1 MPLGSP
7 PSTVGGHSAQ
17 RCCSTER
24 GGAAQPGHANPPSP
38 LTPIGSRMQPTP
50 RCKTSGKQRPLP
62 ALPSAEKLRA
72 SLRYFVLYFNTCVR
86 SHRAK
91 PTQPG
96 ESEQPN
102 TERGR
107 GWARTCRDQP
117 RGRQRRIRKKHR
129 INKLTHG
136 NPEPTPPERR
146 PRPLPSA
153 AGSAA
158 VHGSPFANAAPVLP
172 PSRALWSRTAA
183 VPALLLPAW
192 PPARLPSPALS
203 ASPEPRPPASG
214 SAGNRL
220 SWQ

>member
-1 MPLGSP
+1 MQINTSQPLSGSAGAGGSAAMGLLGVPATGGGGSGGCSGAEPPLCHSISP
-7 PSTVGGHSAQ
+7 PPAASGGTAHSD
-17 RCCSTER
+17 
-24 GGAAQPGHANPPSP
+24 AAARSAAEQHNPATQTPPP

-129 INKLTHG
+129 INKLI
-136 NPEPTPPERR
+136 
-146 PRPLPSA
+146 
-153 AGSAA
+153 
-158 VHGSPFANAAPVLP
+158 NARQP
-172 PSRALWSRTAA
+172 
-183 VPALLLPAW
+183 
-192 PPARLPSPALS
+192 
-203 ASPEPRPPASG
+203 
-214 SAGNRL
+214 
-220 SWQ
+220 